1 MAEVI
6 DRGAGAASS
15 RPAAIALVC
24 IDCGQ
29 RYPAD
34 EQRYTCD
41 CGSLL
46 DVRHDLDGMGGVV
59 TRALFDSRL
68 GARGLPHSSGV
79 WRFAE
84 LVFPGAEAR
93 AVSGPEGNTNLYVS
107 ERLAQWSGADSLLV
121 KHEGE
126 NPTGS
131 FKDRGMTVG
140 VTHAVGVGASVVACA
155 STGNT
160 SASMASYAARGGL
173 KAVVFIPYGGV
184 ALGKLSQSIAYGART
199 VQIRGD
205 FDAAMRLVT
214 ELTRDQGI
222 YLLNSLNPFRL
233 EGQKTIVLEMLQQMR
248 WEPPDWIVVPGGN
261 LGNTSAFGK
270 ALHEAKALGLI
281 SRMPRLAVIQAS
293 GANPLY
299 RAFKTGFREYR
310 PVEARTI
317 ATAIKI
323 GNPVSYAKAKRALEW
338 TEGVVEEVEDGE
350 ILDAKA
356 QIDAAGIG
364 CEPASAASLAGLRKL
379 VAGGTI
385 GRGETVVA
393 VLTGHLL
400 KDPDNTIDYHL
411 GTASAAPGAYANGPV
426 VIEPRLDEVLKVL

>member
-1 MAEVI
+1 MADSIV
-6 DRGAGAASS
+6 RGADS
-15 RPAAIALVC
+15 RPKPAPIALTC
-24 IDCGQ
+24 IECGQ

-34 EQRYTCD
+34 QQRYTCD

-46 DVRHDLDGMGGVV
+46 DVTHDLEGVRETA
-59 TRALFDSRL
+59 TRELFDTRL
-68 GARGLPHSSGV
+68 GARSLPHSSGV

-84 LVFPGAEAR
+84 LVYPGAERR
-93 AVSGPEGNTNLYVS
+93 AISGPEGNTNLYRS
-107 ERLAQWSGADSLLV
+107 ERLAKWTGVDSLLV

-140 VTHAVGVGASVVACA
+140 VTHAVGIGASVVACA

-160 SASMASYAARGGL
+160 SASRASYAARGGL
-173 KAVVFIPYGGV
+173 RAVVFIPHGAV
-184 ALGKLSQSIAYGART
+184 ALGKLSQSIAYGALT

-205 FDAAMRLVT
+205 FDAAMRLVR
-214 ELTRDQGI
+214 ELTRDRGI

-233 EGQKTIVLEMLQQMR
+233 EGQKTIVLEALQQMF
-248 WEPPDWIVVPGGN
+248 WEAPDWIVVPGGN

-270 ALHEAKALGLI
+270 ALHEARALGLI
-281 SRMPRLAVIQAS
+281 SRMPRLAVIQAA

-299 RAFKTGFREYR
+299 LAFRNGFREYR
-310 PVEARTI
+310 PVEAKTV

-323 GNPVSYAKAKRALEW
+323 GDPVSYKKARRSLEW
-338 TEGVVEEVEDGE
+338 TDGVVEQVEDGE

-385 GRGETVVA
+385 RRGETVVA

-400 KDPDNTIDYHL
+400 KDPDNTIGYHL
-411 GTASAAPGAYANGPV
+411 GSTAAAPGAYANAPV
-426 VIEPRLDEVLKVL
+426 VIEPRLEEVLKIL

>member
-1 MAEVI
+1 MAETVARQL
-6 DRGAGAASS
+6 DVDS
-15 RPAAIALVC
+15 RQPRLSLCC
-24 IDCGQ
+24 IECGQ
-29 RYPAD
+29 HYPAQ
-34 EQRYTCD
+34 EQRYKCD
-41 CGSLL
+41 CGGLL
-46 DVRHDLDGMGGVV
+46 DVEHDLERLRSVV
-59 TRALFDSRL
+59 TRELFDARL
-68 GARGLPHSSGV
+68 GALRLPYSSGV

-84 LVFPGAEAR
+84 LVFPGAAER
-93 AVSGPEGNTNLYVS
+93 AVSGPEGNTNLYS
-107 ERLAQWSGADSLLV
+107 SDRLARWAGLDSLLL

-140 VTHAVGVGASVVACA
+140 VTHAVGVGATVVACA

-173 KAVVFIPYGGV
+173 RAVVFIPHGAV
-184 ALGKLSQSIAYGART
+184 ALGKLSQSIAYGALT

-233 EGQKTIVLEMLQQMR
+233 EGQKTIVLECLQQMS
-248 WEPPDWIVVPGGN
+248 WDPPDWIVLPGGN

-270 ALHEAKALGLI
+270 ALYEARELGLI
-281 SRMPRLAVIQAS
+281 SRLPRLAVIQAA

-299 RAFKTGFREYR
+299 RAFRSGYLEYR
-310 PVEARTI
+310 PVEAKTI

-323 GNPVSYAKAKRALEW
+323 GDPVSYRKARRALEW
-338 TEGVVEEVEDGE
+338 TDGVVEEVQDSE
-350 ILDAKA
+350 IMDAKA

-379 VAGGTI
+379 VEGGTI
-385 GRGETVVA
+385 KRGATVVA

-400 KDPDNTIDYHL
+400 KDPDNTIGYHL
-411 GTASAAPGAYANGPV
+411 GTSDAAPGAYANGPV
-426 VIEPRLDEVLKVL
+426 VIEPRLEEVLKVL